1 MKGSLYICILYI
13 IVPNLLFGQSFKLI
27 NNKEDK
33 INILFSFSEKPYIIK
48 EINGEK
54 HIDFNQLYSVVN
66 QSKGSPCLPL
76 FSQSVIIPN
85 RGKTS
90 VNIKYGP
97 YTEYNNI
104 NILPCSDQKK
114 RDTIVSI
121 NKNETYSK
129 NEFYPTQALFHS
141 SIYILREIRAQL
153 ITLSP
158 YTYNPVTKILRV
170 YNQLEITINIA
181 NGIGDNELNKPIN
194 SNLGGQEFSHHF
206 INSTKNNKYLQKEE
220 IGELLI
226 LTSFENKNAATKLAN
241 WKNQK
246 GIKTTIALTDTI
258 GNSTASIKQFLV
270 NYLNSNN
277 NFLYLTIIGNHKE
290 IPSYSYGFFDN
301 EDYWSDSYYA
311 QLLGND
317 LYPDIFIGRI
327 TGTNNEINTSIDKI
341 INYDKGQSNGDWMSN
356 AIGIGSN
363 EGLGEGDD
371 SEADWQH
378 LRNIKQTL
386 LNTNYNLIYEF
397 YDGTHGGGDAD
408 ENPKT
413 SDVIEAINKGVGLVN
428 YTGHGSI
435 NALFTSGITL
445 NDIRNI
451 SNVNKTPFII
461 SVACNHGSYTY
472 EKCIAEQFMVGNTD
486 IPNTGAIAFCGSS
499 ILMDWAPPM
508 QTQDEISELINNS
521 TKTKTTLGG
530 LFWNGQLSMLEKYGE
545 AGEGVMQTWIF
556 FGDPSTEFRYQE
568 TKNTEFKASYQEL
581 NNSIQIAITS
591 PIENLR
597 IGISFENKFITTG
610 KITNGKYLVEISN
623 DFNTDSIL
631 ITATKQNHE
640 TQSLYLKNNIL
651 SPTKLSNEINIYP
664 NPSNEKLYING
675 ININEIEILTIE
687 GKNITH
693 LFPESIEDKLF
704 IDTSEFE
711 DGVYIIKVNNN
722 FNTIIKSITISH

>member
-1 MKGSLYICILYI
+1 MKGNLYICILYI
-13 IVPNLLFGQSFKLI
+13 IVPNLFFSQSFKLI

-33 INILFSFSEKPYIIK
+33 ISILFSFSEKPHITK
-48 EINGEK
+48 NLNGEK
-54 HIDFNQLYSVVN
+54 HIDFNQSYSVVN
-66 QSKGSPCLPL
+66 QTKGSPCLPL

-85 RGKTS
+85 KGKTT
-90 VNIKYGP
+90 VNIKYGS
-97 YTEYNNI
+97 YAEYYNI
-104 NILPCSDQKK
+104 NILPCPDQKK
-114 RDTIVSI
+114 RDTVVSTY
-121 NKNETYSK
+121 KNEIYSK

-141 SIYILREIRAQL
+141 STYNVREIRAQL
-153 ITLSP
+153 ITISP
-158 YTYNPVTKILRV
+158 YTYNPITKVLRV
-170 YNQLEITINIA
+170 YNQLEITINIS
-181 NGIGDNELNKPIN
+181 NDIGDNELNKPIN
-194 SNLGGQEFSHHF
+194 SNLGVQEFSHHF

-226 LTSFENKNAATKLAN
+226 LTSLENKNAAIKLAN

-246 GIKTTIALTDTI
+246 GIKTTIAYTDSI
-258 GNSTASIKQFLV
+258 GNSTSTIKQFLV
-270 NYLNSNN
+270 NYLSSNN
-277 NFLYLTIIGNHKE
+277 NFLYLTILGNHHE

-311 QLLGND
+311 QLVGND

-327 TGTNNEINTSIDKI
+327 TGTNNEVNASIDKI
-341 INYDKGQSNGDWMSN
+341 INYDKGQSNGDWMSY

-386 LNTNYNLIYEF
+386 LNTNYSFIYEF
-397 YDGTHGGGDAD
+397 YDGTHGGSDAD
-408 ENPKT
+408 GNPKT
-413 SDVIEAINKGVGLVN
+413 SEVIDAINKGAGLIN

-445 NDIRNI
+445 NDIRNL

-461 SVACNHGSYTY
+461 SVACNHGSFTS
-472 EKCIAEQFMVGNTD
+472 EKCIAEQFMLGNTD

-545 AGEGVMQTWIF
+545 TGEGVMKTWIF

-568 TKNTEFKASYQEL
+568 TKTTDFKASYKEL
-581 NNSIQIAITS
+581 INSTQIEITS
-591 PIENLR
+591 SIENLR

-610 KITNGKYLVEISN
+610 KISNGKYLVEIGKEYN
-623 DFNTDSIL
+623 LDSIL
-631 ITATKQNHE
+631 ITATKQNHK
-640 TQSLYLKNNIL
+640 TKSLYLKNNVL
-651 SPTKLSNEINIYP
+651 SPEKLSNEISLYP
-664 NPSNEKLYING
+664 NPSNEKLYIEG
-675 ININEIEILTIE
+675 INISEVEILTIE
-687 GKNITH
+687 GKKITH
-693 LFPESIEDKLF
+693 LTKASDENKLF
-704 IDTSEFE
+704 IDTSEFK
-711 DGVYIIKVNNN
+711 DGVYFIKVKNN
-722 FNTIIKSITISH
+722 FNTLIKSITISH